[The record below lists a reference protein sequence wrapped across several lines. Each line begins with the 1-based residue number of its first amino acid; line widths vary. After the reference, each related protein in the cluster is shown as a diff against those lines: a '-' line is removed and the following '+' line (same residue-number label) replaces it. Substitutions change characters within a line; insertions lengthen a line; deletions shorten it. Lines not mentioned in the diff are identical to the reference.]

1 MSHVFWVPFDSIEV
15 GAVITIDGD
24 EGHHAVRVRRIGVGE
39 TVEVMNGAGTR
50 AKGVVSTVLKASCE
64 VTVTHIEEVKPCLPR
79 ITVVQALVKKD
90 RADQAIELLT
100 EVGVDAVIP
109 WAAQRSIT
117 KEVPSKWPRIALE
130 SCKQSRQARLPDIAP
145 LTTTDAVVD
154 FINHISGKGVALLC
168 HETATTA
175 IAEVIAEFPS
185 AQQIGIG
192 IGPEGGLTDEETARF
207 IAAGARKVR
216 LGPSV
221 LRAATAGAV
230 AASIVSALTSR
241 WQLEDKS

>member
-39 TVEVMNGAGTR
+39 TVEVVNGTGIR
-50 AKGVVSTVLKASCE
+50 ASGVVSTVLKASCE
-64 VTVTHIEEVKPCLPR
+64 VTVTNVEVVAPCLPR

-117 KEVPSKWPRIALE
+117 KEVPAKWPRIALE

-145 LTTTDAVVD
+145 VATTDAVVD
-154 FINHISGKGVALLC
+154 FIEHVTPDGVALLC

-175 IAEVIAEFPS
+175 IAEVLAEFPS
-185 AQQIGIG
+185 AQQIGIV

-207 IAAGARKVR
+207 ISAGARKVR

-241 WQLEDKS
+241 WQLEGKS